1 MRATPEDLTPT
12 ARIRDAA
19 MHLFAARGF
28 DATSIRDIAAAA
40 GVSSSLVVHHFKS
53 KAQLRAATDARLI
66 SVLTDLLAEVA
77 PGDTATFSDVAGGLA
92 QTLSDEPDLMAY
104 LRRMLIDG
112 GEPAQGLFAGII
124 EATVAEL
131 ARQEAAG
138 VVLASAD
145 ARTRAIF
152 LVVNDLGA
160 IVLRDLVEHAIGVDP
175 MSPAG
180 MQRWGAVAMDVY
192 TRGVYAPPCT
202 SSDTDS
208 PGADQEGG

>member
-1 MRATPEDLTPT
+1 MRAAPDDLTAT

-28 DATSIRDIAAAA
+28 DATSIRDVASAA
-40 GVSSSLVVHHFKS
+40 GVSSSLVVHHFKT
-53 KAQLRAATDARLI
+53 KAQLRVATDARVI
-66 SVLTDLLAEVA
+66 SVLTEMLAELP
-77 PGDTATFSDVAGGLA
+77 PGDADTFSETAGGLA
-92 QTLSDEPDLMAY
+92 QTLRDEPDLMAY

-138 VVLASAD
+138 AVLASTD
-145 ARTRAIF
+145 ARTRAVF

-180 MQRWGAVAMDVY
+180 MQQWGAVVMDVY
-192 TRGVYAPPCT
+192 TRGVYAPPLT
-202 SSDTDS
+202 SRDTDS
-208 PGADQEGG
+208 PEAEKERV